1 MGTTA
6 APDQIPVTVLTGFLG
21 SGKTTLLRRLLAA
34 EGMERTAVVI
44 NEFGEVGLDHFL
56 IRGVTEN
63 AVVLQNG
70 CVCCTIRSD
79 VRTCFRELID
89 GRGTGTVPE
98 FDRIVLETTGLADP
112 VPIVRTL
119 STDPM
124 LSHHT
129 RLSNIVATVD
139 GMHGLGQISRRSE
152 AWRQVALA
160 DRIVVTKSDITHP
173 KKMERVRDRLAA
185 LNPTAR
191 CFDLHRDRIRVE
203 DLIIED
209 AFDTGSTAKEVKF
222 WLSALPETDDAR
234 LDFHRPDSRHDHA
247 IQSFVFRTE
256 RRIDWTAFGVWL
268 SALVHRHGER
278 ILRIK
283 GLLDVPDAPGPLVLN
298 AVQTVIHSPLHLD
311 EWPEEK
317 RSTRIVFIVDGLDG
331 ARVRRSLD
339 LFLEQTG
346 EWRGTDR

>member
-1 MGTTA
+1 
-6 APDQIPVTVLTGFLG
+6 
-21 SGKTTLLRRLLAA
+21 LRRLLVAK
-34 EGMERTAVVI
+34 GMERTAVVI
-44 NEFGEVGLDHFL
+44 NEFGEAGLDHL
-56 IRGVTEN
+56 LVKGVTEN

-70 CVCCTIRSD
+70 CICCTIRSD

-89 GRGTGTVPE
+89 DRGAGKVPE

-119 STDPM
+119 AADP
-124 LSHHT
+124 LLRHHT

-139 GMHGLGQISRRSE
+139 GVHGLEQIDGRSE
-152 AWRQVALA
+152 ALRQVALA
-160 DRIVVTKSDITHP
+160 DRIVVTKSDIAHP
-173 KKMERVRDRLAA
+173 KEVARVSDRLEA

-191 CFDLHRDRIRVE
+191 RFDLHCDQIRVE
-203 DLIIED
+203 DLITED
-209 AFDTGSTAKEVKF
+209 AFDPGSKAEEVKF
-222 WLSALPETDDAR
+222 WLSALREPDDAG
-234 LDFHRPDSRHDHA
+234 LDRHHRHSRHDDG

-268 SALVHRHGER
+268 SALVHRHGKR

-298 AVQTVIHSPLHLD
+298 AVQTVIHPPLHLD
-311 EWPEEK
+311 EWPDED

-331 ARVRRSLD
+331 KRVRRSLD
-339 LFLEQTG
+339 LFLEQASK
-346 EWRGTDR
+346 